1 MKSPPCGGMSHFK
14 FLDAYRGLMCL
25 MVVVTHS
32 SHSIRYNTKNLE
44 FVNMFVKLVRTCG
57 LAGFFLLSS
66 FLLTYR
72 LCNELDKVPLR
83 SKQTA
88 LIISKY
94 FIRRFMRI
102 YVVFFVYCTLFTVL
116 PYFLPGKFIK
126 QQH

>member
-1 MKSPPCGGMSHFK
+1 MTHFK

-32 SHSIRYNTKNLE
+32 SHSIRYDQKSRE
-44 FVNMFVKLVRTCG
+44 FISVFVRLVGKCG

-72 LCNELDKVPLR
+72 LCDELEKTPLR

-102 YVVFFVYCTLFTVL
+102 YVVYFVYCTLFTVL
-116 PYFLPGKFIK
+116 PFLLPRNFLQIVKKNRFF
-126 QQH
+126 